1 MQMTHWSFRRQE
13 MLPPLPSTYPRF
25 QSLWPAATISFRI
38 AMASGE
44 RKAASA
50 AGDETTAVGDAVP

>member
-1 MQMTHWSFRRQE
+1 MTHWSFRRQE

-25 QSLWPAATISFRI
+25 QSLWPAATISFLM
-38 AMASGE
+38 AMASGD

-50 AGDETTAVGDAVP
+50 AGDDATATEVPAP